1 MMYAGRSIQGFCVG
15 LTTLT
20 LPIYLGET
28 IQPEVRGTLGLLPTT
43 IGNVGILFC
52 YILGSYIDWKI
63 LAAIGAFL
71 PLPFLVFMWFIP
83 ETPRWYI
90 SKGRYQDARTSLQW
104 LRGGKT
110 DVQDEFYEIESNYKL
125 QQEQSKEGGV
135 KQLLKM
141 AYVRPLLIS
150 LGLMFFQQ
158 MSGINAVI
166 FYTVSIF
173 ERSGGSVDSNL
184 SSIIVGLANFFATL
198 GSNLV
203 IDKVGRKL
211 LLNLSGFFMAVSL
224 GALGV
229 FFLLQHLEQD
239 VTHLGWLPLA
249 TFIVYIVAFSIG
261 YGPIPWLMVSRKKI
275 ALPNWYFKNFFFLYV
290 DGRNFPEQSPWT
302 CRLRVN
308 GFQLGL
314 QFRRYKVFPR
324 LDGCLGSSWSFL
336 VFWHHLLPEHLFC
349 NYLCT

>member
-90 SKGRYQDARTSLQW
+90 SKGRYQEARTSLQW

-110 DVQDEFYEIESNYKL
+110 DVQEEFYEIESNYKS

-229 FFLLQHLEQD
+229 FFLLQHLEQ
-239 VTHLGWLPLA
+239 A
-249 TFIVYIVAFSIG
+249 
-261 YGPIPWLMVSRKKI
+261 
-275 ALPNWYFKNFFFLYV
+275 
-290 DGRNFPEQSPWT
+290 
-302 CRLRVN
+302 
-308 GFQLGL
+308 
-314 QFRRYKVFPR
+314 
-324 LDGCLGSSWSFL
+324 
-336 VFWHHLLPEHLFC
+336 
-349 NYLCT
+349 